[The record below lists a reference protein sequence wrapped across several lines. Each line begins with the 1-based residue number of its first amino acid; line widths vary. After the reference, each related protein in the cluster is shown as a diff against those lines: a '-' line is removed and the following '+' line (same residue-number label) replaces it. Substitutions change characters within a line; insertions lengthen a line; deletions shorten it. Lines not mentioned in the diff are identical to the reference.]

1 MRSPL
6 LSLPVFLLCAASLSG
21 CGDAVDDRDIAPSVS
36 SEENAADG
44 FTIAPVAADEP
55 DSEDEQGEDIHE
67 ISAPPPPGSVHL
79 GERVA
84 G

>member
-21 CGDAVDDRDIAPSVS
+21 CGDAIDDRDIAPSVS
-36 SEENAADG
+36 SEENAGDD
-44 FTIAPVAADEP
+44 FTVAPVAANEP
-55 DSEDEQGEDIHE
+55 DGENEQAEDIYE
-67 ISAPPPPGSVHL
+67 ISAPPPGSVHL
-79 GERVA
+79 DERVA